1 MLESLLILFILFLFI
16 TPVPAL
22 AVALGLSTSHFLYR
36 KHMLLRYQ
44 PTVGKRL
51 AQWTL
56 ACSAINLILSFL
68 LALCLSL
75 AVLYLL
81 TDLFYLF
88 LFNFVFCFMVSARWF
103 DFTHHLYRS
112 RVLALSE
119 HHTRVQN
126 ATADSPL
133 VMVYGLRKSIG
144 WGAGLTPV
152 IVDAG
157 LLDLDRESLR
167 FKGLFLDL
175 NLGPHRIEFA
185 QPVSSEKIAFRPRQ
199 TQPHR
204 IETFWLVVRD
214 GFYPFKCRNTRDR
227 ILSLMGH
234 PVETPAET
242 LAPATPGQPAG

>member
-22 AVALGLSTSHFLYR
+22 AVVLGLSTSHFLYR

-88 LFNFVFCFMVSARWF
+88 LFNFVFCFMVSARG
-103 DFTHHLYRS
+103 TTSTRPPRAAAS
-112 RVLALSE
+112 RAS
-119 HHTRVQN
+119 
-126 ATADSPL
+126 
-133 VMVYGLRKSIG
+133 
-144 WGAGLTPV
+144 
-152 IVDAG
+152 
-157 LLDLDRESLR
+157 
-167 FKGLFLDL
+167 
-175 NLGPHRIEFA
+175 
-185 QPVSSEKIAFRPRQ
+185 
-199 TQPHR
+199 
-204 IETFWLVVRD
+204 
-214 GFYPFKCRNTRDR
+214 
-227 ILSLMGH
+227 
-234 PVETPAET
+234 
-242 LAPATPGQPAG
+242 